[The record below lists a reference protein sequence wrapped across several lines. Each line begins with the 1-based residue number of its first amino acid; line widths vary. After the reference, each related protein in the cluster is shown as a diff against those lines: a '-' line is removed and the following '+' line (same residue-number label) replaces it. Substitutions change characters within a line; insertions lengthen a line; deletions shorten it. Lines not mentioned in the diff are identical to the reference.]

1 MAQPKKTMNIG
12 KRKNLWKVPGVKLG
26 SLQVRSTVRQSQWEH
41 KQMYQRD
48 SEDGAREAWR
58 RATPVRLPAESSAS
72 PGTLA
77 RPPRLCALANQ
88 GSEGA
93 MAEGGPDPPYFLY
106 RP

>member
-1 MAQPKKTMNIG
+1 MNIG

-48 SEDGAREAWR
+48 SEDGAGEAWR
-58 RATPVRLPAESSAS
+58 RATPVHLPAESSAS

-77 RPPRLCALANQ
+77 RPLANQ
-88 GSEGA
+88 DPEGA
-93 MAEGGPDPPYFLY
+93 MAEGGPDPPYSLY